1 MHVHDLAF
9 VRSGD
14 KGDISNV
21 AVMAKD
27 ADAYA
32 QLERALVPERIQ
44 QYFGD
49 VVRGPIVVHA
59 LPNLEAFQIV
69 MHGALGGGATATLQ
83 FDGTGKSMCAVLSR
97 MRVDEG

>member
-14 KGDISNV
+14 KGDVSNV

-27 ADAYA
+27 AEAYA
-32 QLERALVPERIQ
+32 QLERALLPERIQ

-49 VVRGPIVVHA
+49 VVQGPIVVYA

-69 MHGALGGGATATLQ
+69 MHGALGGGATRTLR
-83 FDGTGKSMCAVLSR
+83 FDGTGKSVCAVLSR
-97 MRVDEG
+97 MRIEER